1 MAWRGWAWQGLAR
14 QGKAN
19 LKLKIMEEKTTK
31 VLVEISADFD
41 KKLELSLA
49 IKKANYQKTTK
60 AKEIVRLAEQ
70 GFDYGN

>member
-1 MAWRGWAWQGLAR
+1 
-14 QGKAN
+14 
-19 LKLKIMEEKTTK
+19 MEEKTTK